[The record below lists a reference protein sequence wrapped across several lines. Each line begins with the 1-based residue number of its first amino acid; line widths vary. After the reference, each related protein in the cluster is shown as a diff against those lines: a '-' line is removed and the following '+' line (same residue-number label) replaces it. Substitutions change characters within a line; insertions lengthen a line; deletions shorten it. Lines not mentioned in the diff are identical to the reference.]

1 MFIFIFICLLKLS
14 VPSVIYIPLCLYLY
28 FKNSHFSIALKNLHS
43 TMFIF
48 ISPSFICILHPPVR
62 FTFHYV
68 YIYMSS
74 IPRLAFARI
83 TFTFHYVYIY
93 MMNYQAM
100 FGQMSSF
107 TFHYVYIYILSLNS
121 AFGTACWFTFHYVYI
136 YIDTVNQNW
145 WCLLDLHSTMFIF
158 IFERPFMVLISLYH
172 LHSTLFIFIS
182 CSSAVMSFKS
192 PHLHSTMFIFIWLRN
207 LY

>member
-62 FTFHYV
+62 
-68 YIYMSS
+68 
-74 IPRLAFARI
+74 
-83 TFTFHYVYIY
+83 FTFHYVYIY

-172 LHSTLFIFIS
+172 LHSTMFIFIS